1 MPFRSKFGV
10 VKSKLI
16 LEPIKEI
23 EQKIENINLESKSK
37 SKVLKKEIK
46 PKPTM
51 IINNKSKVV
60 MNIPSKRN
68 KKVLDT
74 ETEIDLDTDED

>member
-16 LEPIKEI
+16 LEPVKEI
-23 EQKIENINLESKSK
+23 EQKIESINLETKSK
-37 SKVLKKEIK
+37 SKVLKKETK
-46 PKPTM
+46 QKPTM

-68 KKVLDT
+68 KKILETDT
-74 ETEIDLDTDED
+74 EINLDTDED